1 MGDPGYGPLCGE
13 LEQAY
18 RLMADLTR
26 DVVSMDDGAQRTDAV
41 QRLETVSERI
51 RRCESWLLVVSYG
64 KEACCDL
71 MQERLKES
79 PSDAWGGG
87 PMRSEK

>member
-26 DVVSMDDGAQRTDAV
+26 DVASMDDDARRADAV
-41 QRLETVSERI
+41 QRLDAVRERI
-51 RRCESWLLVVSYG
+51 RRCENRLLVVSYG
-64 KEACCDL
+64 KEAPCDL
-71 MQERLKES
+71 KPECVKEL
-79 PSDAWGGG
+79 PQA
-87 PMRSEK
+87 